1 MRKLVKY
8 IALLMGAFSLVSCSS
23 DFLNQ
28 NPTNYI
34 PTEIVATPENA
45 GRVFIGSWY
54 YLLETMSSQA
64 NYGYRS
70 LMSADDV
77 MGNDVALAGNTYSL
91 GDAYKFL
98 DVSSNTSGRS
108 TFAWALLYKTIDNC
122 NTVITLEAAENE
134 NTKAF
139 QYAQGHALT
148 VRAFCYQ
155 FLVQHYQF
163 TYLKDKT
170 ALCVPLYTEPTTPT
184 TKPKGKVSVEAIYT
198 QILEDLTL
206 AKEKLAGYKNGTD
219 QEKYKPTVN
228 VVDGLLARTYL
239 VMGEWDKAASS
250 AKAAYSGFDL
260 MEPNAYQG
268 FNDITNKEWIWGH
281 PQSPTQKN
289 ASGYGFSYLDVTRKS
304 GYCSM
309 LADPHFRDIFEKDD
323 VRRDL
328 FQWMRD
334 GSLGYRK
341 FITRADETGDIVLM
355 RAAEMVLIEAEG
367 MARSANFTLDE
378 AVAPLNTL
386 RAKRNVAD
394 YDLTGKTKEDL
405 IEEILLERRRELWG
419 EGFSLTDILRTQKA
433 VERVALTTEYIKT
446 IEEIELDQDGKI
458 YTVPCWQA
466 TGDKPFI
473 NKEPKGHTTAVLPGG
488 GDNNAFVPNSIYY
501 LYAVPQKEI
510 NANPEL

>member
-1 MRKLVKY
+1 MRKSVKY
-8 IALLMGAFSLVSCSS
+8 IALLMGVSSLASCSS

-45 GRVFIGSWY
+45 GRIFIGSWY

-77 MGNDVALAGNTYSL
+77 MGNDVALAGNKYSL
-91 GDAYKFL
+91 GDAYKFI
-98 DVSSNTSGRS
+98 DVSSNSSGRS
-108 TFAWALLYKTIDNC
+108 FFAWSLLYKTIDNC
-122 NTVITLEAAENE
+122 NTVIALVPTESE

-139 QYAQGHALT
+139 QYAQGHALA

-163 TYLKDKT
+163 TYLKDKS

-184 TKPKGKVSVEAIYT
+184 TKPKAKVSVEAIYT

-206 AKEKLAGYKNGTD
+206 AKEKLAGYKNKTD

-228 VVDGLLARTYL
+228 VVEGLLARTYL

-250 AKAAYSGFDL
+250 AKAAKLGFDL
-260 MEPNAYQG
+260 MEPAAYQG

-281 PQSPTQKN
+281 PQSATQSN
-289 ASGYGFSYLDVTRKS
+289 ASGYGFSYLDVTRQS

-309 LADPHFRDIFEKDD
+309 LADPHFRDLFAKGD
-323 VRRDL
+323 VRREL
-328 FQWMRD
+328 FQWMRE
-334 GSLGYRK
+334 GNLGYRK
-341 FITRADETGDIVLM
+341 FITRADETADIVLM
-355 RAAEMVLIEAEG
+355 RAAEMALIEAEG
-367 MARSANFTLDE
+367 MARSANFTIDD
-378 AVAPLNTL
+378 AVKPLNAL
-386 RAKRNVAD
+386 RTKRRVAE

-433 VERVALTTEYIKT
+433 VERVGLTTEYIQA
-446 IEEIELDQDGKI
+446 IEEIELDEDGKT
-458 YTVPCWQA
+458 YVVSSWQ
-466 TGDKPFI
+466 
-473 NKEPKGHTTAVLPGG
+473 PKGNFLNKAPLGHETFTLPAGG
-488 GDNNAFVPNSIYY
+488 AFVPNSIYY

>member
-1 MRKLVKY
+1 MRTSVKY
-8 IALLMGAFSLVSCSS
+8 IALMMGVSSLASCSS

-34 PTEIVATPENA
+34 PTEIVTTPENA
-45 GRVFIGSWY
+45 GRIFIGSWY

-77 MGNDVALAGNTYSL
+77 MGNDVALSGNTYSL
-91 GDAYKFL
+91 GDAYKFT
-98 DVSSNTSGRS
+98 DVSTKTSSRS
-108 TFAWALLYKTIDNC
+108 YFAWSLLYKTIDNC
-122 NTVITLEAAENE
+122 NTVITLEASETE

-139 QYAQGHALT
+139 QYAQGHALA

-163 TYLKDKT
+163 TYLKDKS

-206 AKEKLAGYKNGTD
+206 AKEKLAGYKNKSD

-228 VVDGLLARTYL
+228 VVNGLLARTYL

-250 AKAAYSGFDL
+250 AKAAQEGFDL
-260 MEPNAYQG
+260 MEPSAYQG

-281 PQSPTQKN
+281 PQSPTQDN

-309 LADPHFRDIFEKDD
+309 LSDPHFRDLFQKDD

-328 FQWMRD
+328 FQWMRE
-334 GSLGYRK
+334 GNLGYCK
-341 FITRADETGDIVLM
+341 FITRADETADIVLM
-355 RAAEMVLIEAEG
+355 RTAEMVLIEAEA
-367 MARSANFTLDE
+367 MARPVNFALTD
-378 AVAPLNTL
+378 AVKPLNAL
-386 RAKRNVAD
+386 RTKRNVAD

-433 VERVALTTEYIKT
+433 VDRNKLTTEDIEA
-446 IEEIELDQDGKI
+446 IEEIKLAEDGKT
-458 YTVPCWQA
+458 YVVSSWQ
-466 TGDKPFI
+466 
-473 NKEPKGHTTAVLPGG
+473 PKGNFLDKALVGHDVFTLPGG
-488 GDNNAFVPNSIYY
+488 GDNKFVPNSIYY